1 MITFKQ
7 LIEAVVQVQFNSN
20 LVESANGF
28 SLTDVIIEEVSVETW
43 EAIVEAIIDELSEDA
58 LEMIAE
64 GSIKGSGADRK
75 AVLKK
80 AYRAGEQKTRDFYK
94 KKITPR
100 PSGDKGITKA
110 FSAGEYSNQG
120 GPAAKGAERSTSQ
133 DSLKD
138 TEHSRSE
145 LGPFGKKINYKTQT
159 HAQKSY
165 GIANSTQKVKLP

>member
-1 MITFKQ
+1 MITFRQ
-7 LIEAVVQVQFNSN
+7 LIEAVIQVQFDSN
-20 LVESANGF
+20 LIESADGF
-28 SLTDVIIEEVSVETW
+28 SLTDAILEEVSVETW
-43 EAIVEAIIDELSEDA
+43 EAIVEAIIDELSEDT

-64 GSIKGSGADRK
+64 GSIKGSGDDRK

-94 KKITPR
+94 KKLTPT

-120 GPAAKGAERSTSQ
+120 GPASKGAERSKSQ
-133 DSLKD
+133 DSLKG

-145 LGPFGKKINYKTQT
+145 KGDYGKTHYKTQT
-159 HAQKSY
+159 HAQKTY